1 MTATVVRLRPSPAID
16 PEALGLPRTFLEARF
31 CSGVGQYHSPD
42 NKHAPRALETITGA
56 GVVALM
62 NHPQRVDK
70 AHARWA
76 IFSEYLS
83 RGAEDQRQHGRFYAL
98 WADLDHNPPELQ
110 DAADCLAADLGATVL
125 GYTSAS
131 ATEDNP
137 KARLLI
143 PLASVCPGS
152 RVEACQRILN
162 DRLAVLGIT
171 PDRASERASQ
181 LCYLPNRGEF
191 YAATSGEDE
200 LAFLGFDWAKTFA
213 AELAAHDKAEAK
225 RREDLERRQA
235 EAGAKLRE
243 RQATG
248 QASPIGAY
256 NDAHPL
262 PLVLE
267 AHGYRQHST
276 RWLSPLSESGTP
288 GVTITKDGTRW
299 HTAHESDRA
308 AGLPEWG
315 DAFDLL
321 TFWEHDG
328 DRAAALRAVGAMMT
342 TEDGRTLTEFNQD
355 RWRDSLRSDALE
367 AFDDEGDP
375 EDPGGDDA
383 PLEDDRKRHRG
394 AFGFVHAGE
403 LVANLQPVS
412 WLVRGYLE
420 ADSLALVYGE
430 PGHGKSFLAID
441 LAASIATG
449 TPWHGAETKPGAVF
463 YIAGEG
469 HNGLSRRLKAWELHR
484 GASLAEGGLYASKR
498 AAPLDDKDSAAE
510 VLRVVD
516 GLATETGQN
525 PALIVVDTLARCFGG
540 DENSATDIGTF
551 VNNLDA
557 LRHRWRSTVL
567 VVHHSGKDA
576 ARGARGSTALRGAV
590 DAEYRVTKA
599 PAGLVTLEATKMKD
613 ADTPG
618 RRAFRLAPI
627 ELPLTDDDGKP
638 VWSCAPEPTEAR
650 VGAPKRPKG
659 KHPRRVLEILE
670 NLVAFPDDVES
681 GEGGCRVALETLRR
695 ELDKE
700 GVDRRR
706 VPEALDSLAK
716 LGWIFAEDDG
726 ETVNLL
732 HSS

>member
-1 MTATVVRLRPSPAID
+1 MTASVVPLHPSPAID
-16 PEALGLPRTFLEARF
+16 AGALGLPRTFLEARF
-31 CSGVGQYHSPD
+31 CSGEGQFHSPD
-42 NKHAPRALETITGA
+42 AKRNPRALETITGA
-56 GVVALM
+56 AIVAMLGA
-62 NHPQRVDK
+62 PQRVDK

-76 IFSEYLS
+76 IFSDYPS
-83 RGAEDQRQHGRFYAL
+83 RRAEEQRQHGRFYAL
-98 WADLDHNPPELQ
+98 WADLDHIPPELQ

-125 GYTSAS
+125 AYTSAS

-137 KARLLI
+137 KARLVV
-143 PLASVCPGS
+143 PLAIVCPGS

-162 DRLAVLGIT
+162 DRLEALGIT
-171 PDRASERASQ
+171 PDRATERANQ
-181 LCYLPNRGEF
+181 VCYLPNRGEF
-191 YAATSGEDE
+191 YAATTGEDV
-200 LAFLGFDWAKTFA
+200 LALDGFDWRAAFA
-213 AELAAHDKAEAK
+213 AELAAHDKAEAE
-225 RREDLERRQA
+225 RREELERRQA
-235 EAGAKLRE
+235 EARAKLAGRE
-243 RQATG
+243 ATG

-256 NDAHPL
+256 NAAYPL

-267 AHGYRQHST
+267 AHGYRQHGT

-299 HTAHESDRA
+299 HTKHGSDLA

-321 TFWEHDG
+321 TFWECGG
-328 DRAAALRAVGAMMT
+328 DPDAALRAVGGMMT

-355 RWRDSLRSDALE
+355 RYRETLRADTLE
-367 AFDDEGDP
+367 AFKDLGDP
-375 EDPGGDDA
+375 EDGEA
-383 PLEDDRKRHRG
+383 REDGRKRQSR
-394 AFGFVHAGE
+394 AFGFVPVGD
-403 LVANLQPVS
+403 LVADLRPVS

-449 TPWHGAETKPGAVF
+449 TPWHGAETQPGAVF

-469 HNGLSRRLKAWELHR
+469 HNGLGRRYKAWELHR
-484 GASLAEGGLYASKR
+484 GASLTGVPLYASKR
-498 AAPLDDKDSAAE
+498 AAPLDDKDSALE

-516 GLATETGQN
+516 DLAMETGQT

-540 DENSATDIGTF
+540 DENSATDIGAF
-551 VNNLDA
+551 VTNLDA

-590 DAEYRVTKA
+590 DAEYRVTKD
-599 PAGLVTLEATKMKD
+599 PAGTVTLEATKMKD

-618 RRAFRLAPI
+618 RRAFRLASI

-650 VGAPKRPKG
+650 VGVPKRPKG

-706 VPEALDSLAK
+706 VSEALDSLAK